1 MLDSIRG
8 RIFATS
14 LLAISVV
21 AIGVTLALLAFLRNS
36 PLVERPALVALAR
49 VSRALGRLDPPP
61 ETSDAATLARY
72 VTRSAEAYDV
82 RVIIADANET
92 VLADSDSAGDLAIRL
107 SALSEAQG
115 LDDTAFGLRFGRGR
129 DSSGRQWQYSVRE
142 LTDGR
147 LLAIAVPINA
157 RTALGL
163 FLQDLAWPVLG
174 AAGVGVVLALLLAVW
189 LAGSIGGR
197 LSQMAAVAGRI
208 AKGDYTPVEVRGP
221 REVRELAGALNTMA
235 GAVQSAQQTQRD
247 FLANVSHDLKTP
259 LTSIRGFAQAIE
271 EGAAEK
277 PEDVQRAAT
286 IIREE
291 SERLIRLV
299 ADLLDLA
306 KLESE
311 TGPTRGASVDLAA
324 LVAALAERLAPRAAE
339 KDVQLEVGQP
349 PATARV
355 QGNADRLA
363 QVIQNLLDNAL
374 KYTPSGGVVRVA
386 VTAAAGRVTFVV
398 ADSGP
403 GIPADDLGRIFERF
417 YQVDRARG
425 RSAEATGVGL
435 GLAIVKEIVT
445 RHGGTIRAESVVGIG
460 TRFVV
465 DLPAL

>member
-1 MLDSIRG
+1 MFDSIRG

-36 PLVERPALVALAR
+36 PLVERPALLALAR
-49 VSRALGRLDPPP
+49 VSRALGQLDPPP
-61 ETSDAATLARY
+61 ETSDPAVLARY
-72 VTRSAEAYDV
+72 VSRSAEAYDV
-82 RVIIADANET
+82 RVIIADANEN
-92 VLADSDSAGDLAIRL
+92 VLADSDAAGDLAIRL
-107 SALSEAQG
+107 GALSEAQG

-129 DSSGRQWQYSVRE
+129 DTSGRQWQYSVRE

-147 LLAIAVPINA
+147 LLAIAVPINT

-163 FLQDLAWPVLG
+163 FLQDLAGPVLG
-174 AAGVGVVLALLLAVW
+174 AAAVGAVLALLLAVW
-189 LAGSIGGR
+189 LARSIGGR
-197 LSQMAAVAGRI
+197 LDELSTVAGRI
-208 AKGDYTPVEVRGP
+208 AKGDFTPARVRGP

-277 PEDVQRAAT
+277 PEDVVRAAT

-311 TGPTRGASVDLAA
+311 AGPTLGAPVDLAA
-324 LVAALAERLAPRAAE
+324 LVLALAERLVPRAAD
-339 KDVQLEVGQP
+339 KGVIFEVGQP
-349 PATARV
+349 PAAARV

-374 KYTPSGGVVRVA
+374 KYTPSGGAVRVA
-386 VTAAAGRVTFVV
+386 VTAAAGRVTFSV

-403 GIPADDLGRIFERF
+403 GIPGEDLGRIFERF